1 MKHKKAVRNVTL
13 GLATGLVPLAGA
25 GIDAAAAGESPPT
38 ALCQSWFG
46 ERGPVGGPT
55 VGEGPP
61 GDMMTVTVG
70 WEPGTW
76 PDGLR
81 EVVNCVGIDGHLV
94 ADLTRST
101 LTPRNTG
108 NLIVDLLLPQGTPG
122 SLVCQQ
128 SVLLGKGKAEGR
140 EHSTAPVCFK
150 LRAAEEL
157 AGGPGVAD
165 DQTPPPSKAPIRVPA
180 TPPPPTT
187 GRAPAVEAA
196 APAPSAAPKPV
207 LGSTPPARAA
217 YEAARGATKSPAA
230 WSAAPA
236 RITRPAMPTAT
247 ALEAA
252 PAPTELARTPPVERG
267 TPGAAGVA
275 GSNSAARNG
284 ASVAG
289 APGAPGAGAVVT
301 APRDALPHT
310 GLGDKIPLAGAGSL
324 LAFGGAAIILGE
336 PRRRRAPR
344 PA

>member
-1 MKHKKAVRNVTL
+1 MKHKKAVRNVTF

-25 GIDAAAAGESPPT
+25 GVSAAAAGESPPS

-46 ERGPVGGPT
+46 ERGPVGGPI

-61 GDMMTVTVG
+61 GDTMTVTVG
-70 WEPGTW
+70 WETGTW

-108 NLIVDLLLPQGTPG
+108 NLIVDLLLPHGAPG

-157 AGGPGVAD
+157 AAGPGSAD
-165 DQTPPPSKAPIRVPA
+165 EQTPPASKAPIRVPA
-180 TPPPPTT
+180 TPPSHPPASVPAA
-187 GRAPAVEAA
+187 RPAVGQNT
-196 APAPSAAPKPV
+196 APAPTSNS
-207 LGSTPPARAA
+207 STPPARAA
-217 YEAARGATKSPAA
+217 FEAARGAARSPAA
-230 WSAAPA
+230 WAAPTRSAQAFAPSAPLTRAAPA
-236 RITRPAMPTAT
+236 A
-247 ALEAA
+247 
-252 PAPTELARTPPVERG
+252 TELARTPPVNDRATK
-267 TPGAAGVA
+267 TPQAAGTA
-275 GSNSAARNG
+275 QASTARGASAA
-284 ASVAG
+284 S
-289 APGAPGAGAVVT
+289 APGAPDSGAIT
-301 APRDALPHT
+301 ARAALPHT

-324 LAFGGAAIILGE
+324 MALGGAAIILGE